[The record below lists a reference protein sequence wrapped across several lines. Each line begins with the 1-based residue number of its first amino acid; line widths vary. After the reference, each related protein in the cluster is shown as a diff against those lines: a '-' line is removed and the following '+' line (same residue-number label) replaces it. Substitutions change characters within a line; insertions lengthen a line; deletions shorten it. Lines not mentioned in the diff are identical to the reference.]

1 MASLINRLRLKNRSP
16 FRHRWTW
23 APSLRRTEAAR
34 AIVSDPRIL
43 FLGEATVVIV
53 QDALDEAFIR

>member
-1 MASLINRLRLKNRSP
+1 MASLINRLRVLSRSP
-16 FRHRWTW
+16 FRRRWTW

-43 FLGEATVVIV
+43 FLDEATAVII
-53 QDALDEAFIR
+53 QDALDETFIR